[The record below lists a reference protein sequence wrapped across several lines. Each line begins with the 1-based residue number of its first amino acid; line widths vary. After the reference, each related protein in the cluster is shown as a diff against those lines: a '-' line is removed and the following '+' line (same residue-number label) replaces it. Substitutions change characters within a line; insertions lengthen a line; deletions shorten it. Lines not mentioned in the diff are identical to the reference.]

1 MATAN
6 KNLSNYDKNTIPNA
20 KDFRFGI
27 VVSEWN
33 DGVTNGLYSGA
44 ENALLDCGA
53 LPENIIRWNVPGSF
67 ELIYGCK
74 KMLQTQNVDAVI
86 AIGCVI
92 QGETKHFDF
101 VCEGVAQGIKDL
113 NVQTDVPVIFCVL
126 TDNTMQQSIDR
137 SGGIH
142 GNKGTEAAIAA
153 IKMAFI
159 RQQASLAHQKRN
171 QNLLSTGPLRID
183 KGLPLELKE

>member
-6 KNLSNYDKNTIPNA
+6 KNLSDYDKATIPNA

-33 DGVTNGLYSGA
+33 DTITEGLFQGA
-44 ENALLDCGA
+44 YNALIENSVS
-53 LPENIIRWNVPGSF
+53 PESIITWHVPGSF

-74 KMLQTQNVDAVI
+74 KMQEQQVDAII
-86 AIGCVI
+86 AIGSVI

-113 NVQTDVPVIFCVL
+113 NVLHDTPVIFCVL
-126 TDNTMQQSIDR
+126 TDNTMQQALDR
-137 SGGIH
+137 SGGKH

-153 IKMAFI
+153 IKMAD
-159 RQQASLAHQKRN
+159 
-171 QNLLSTGPLRID
+171 LR
-183 KGLPLELKE
+183 KNA